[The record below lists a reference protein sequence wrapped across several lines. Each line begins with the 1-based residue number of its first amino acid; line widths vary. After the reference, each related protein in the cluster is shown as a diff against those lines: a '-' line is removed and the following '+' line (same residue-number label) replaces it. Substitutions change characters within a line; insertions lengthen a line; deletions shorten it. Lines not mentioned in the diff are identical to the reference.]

1 VARHAWRTRRR
12 ASRRADAYERDGP
25 VAAIPDPLA
34 ELERRR
40 DTERLQRALAALD
53 HRSREICWL
62 SEIQGLPSAEVAALI
77 GLTPE
82 ALRVRRFRV
91 RRKLARHLV
100 RQGVG

>member
-1 VARHAWRTRRR
+1 
-12 ASRRADAYERDGP
+12 
-25 VAAIPDPLA
+25 
-34 ELERRR
+34 
-40 DTERLQRALAALD
+40 
-53 HRSREICWL
+53 
-62 SEIQGLPSAEVAALI
+62 LPSAEVAALT